1 VASQQIELER
11 AESIAWNPS
20 FSQGTKSGI
29 DAVNGFISR
38 GFAIDDRS
46 SGVDARR
53 GLWCQRHRH
62 GRVSDGEQVAER
74 Q

>member
-11 AESIAWNPS
+11 AESIPWNPS
-20 FSQGTKSGI
+20 FSQGTKSGV
-29 DAVNGFISR
+29 DAVHGFVSR

-46 SGVDARR
+46 SGIHTRG
-53 GLWCQRHRH
+53 GLWRQRDWP
-62 GRVSDGEQVAER
+62 GLVGNGEQVAER